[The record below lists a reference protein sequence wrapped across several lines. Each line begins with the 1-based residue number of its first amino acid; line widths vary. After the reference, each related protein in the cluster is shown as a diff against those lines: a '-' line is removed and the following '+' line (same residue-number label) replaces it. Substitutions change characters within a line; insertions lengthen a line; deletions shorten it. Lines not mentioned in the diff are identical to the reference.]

1 MQTTTPAEL
10 IGSTEAC
17 RLLGKDKATL
27 SRWVAAGRI
36 TPAARASDKPN
47 GAFLFYRSDVERL
60 AHGCRKCG
68 RLDLAP
74 ALTTAVTA

>member
-1 MQTTTPAEL
+1 MCNARTMQTTTPAEL

-60 AHGCRKCG
+60 ASS
-68 RLDLAP
+68 A
-74 ALTTAVTA
+74 A